1 MYTCDICSLSSVTD
15 ELSLIRGRLSVF
27 LNQIKRPV
35 DEQILRGL
43 VYIGSP
49 PTFERMVAELRR

>member
-1 MYTCDICSLSSVTD
+1 MTD